1 MRIFLSTSVYV
12 YGMDLPDATPEALR
26 APKNMEWPASWTVRH
41 VAETGSTNLD
51 LVRYCSVGAATWPDK
66 SILVTDHQTAGR
78 GRLDRTWD
86 ATAGANLLASVLFR
100 EPKGHLHQLT
110 QRIGLVIALAA
121 RELTVRSPLE
131 QITLK
136 WPNDVLYA
144 GRKVAGVLAQ
154 ACLDANNTLIG
165 VVVGFGVNVRWC
177 PEDAARL
184 GDDVTPHE
192 LLHRILIEYDTL
204 AALSDKAFHEL
215 YKANLSTLGSR
226 VRVDLPTGESVTG
239 TAVDVAPDGELKIVD
254 ACALTHL
261 ISAGDV
267 VHLRVVN

>member
-1 MRIFLSTSVYV
+1 
-12 YGMDLPDATPEALR
+12 
-26 APKNMEWPASWTVRH
+26 
-41 VAETGSTNLD
+41 
-51 LVRYCSVGAATWPDK
+51 
-66 SILVTDHQTAGR
+66 
-78 GRLDRTWD
+78 
-86 ATAGANLLASVLFR
+86 
-100 EPKGHLHQLT
+100 
-110 QRIGLVIALAA
+110 
-121 RELTVRSPLE
+121 
-131 QITLK
+131 
-136 WPNDVLYA
+136 LYA

-204 AALSDKAFHEL
+204 AALSDEAFHEL